1 MRKGT
6 YYVIVVGV
14 LAGLLMGCGRE
25 SGPDSQEVTSTEI
38 EITEMTSEEKTTQE
52 ATTEADSAWQETDN
66 TEMETTSEK
75 ADTGTKE
82 ADSVSMTSEEAE
94 KLLFQTLGEKDQE
107 TGNTYSFGYVDA
119 VTVDGTEYH
128 MFVWSWLVEDHSSR
142 LTDLFVAVDGS
153 AIYEGLYNGET
164 AEVFKE
170 KII

>member
-94 KLLFQTLGEKDQE
+94 KLYFRPWEKRIKKPVIHILLG
-107 TGNTYSFGYVDA
+107 
-119 VTVDGTEYH
+119 
-128 MFVWSWLVEDHSSR
+128 MWMLSR
-142 LTDLFVAVDGS
+142 LMEQS
-153 AIYEGLYNGET
+153 IICLYG
-164 AEVFKE
+164 VGWW
-170 KII
+170 KIIHPDLQIYLLL